1 VKTVIVMPEVR
12 KQVIT
17 GVMPPEMGEAR
28 IRETWPSVA
37 AFPGVAKLGRVLTGT
52 IVLAP
57 LAWLLMGAIYFGKL
71 APFAARRYTVTNRRV
86 MIRRGLKGKPSQEI
100 ALADIDDV
108 RVQTDANSDFFRAAN
123 IDLLAKGQ
131 VALTLHAVPDAE
143 SFRHAILNARNA
155 WVPTRA
161 KGAFIPASAT
171 PAK

>member
-1 VKTVIVMPEVR
+1 MTVMVEAA
-12 KQVIT
+12 KQAVSGLI
-17 GVMPPEMGEAR
+17 PPGIAEAN

-37 AFPGVAKLGRVLTGT
+37 AFPAVASLGRVLTGT

-57 LAWLLMGAIYFGKL
+57 LAWLIMATAYFGKL
-71 APFAARRYTVTNRRV
+71 LPFLARRYALTNRQV
-86 MIRRGLKGKPSQEI
+86 MIRRGLGGKPGQGI

-123 IDLLAKGQ
+123 LEIISNGQ
-131 VALTLHAVPDAE
+131 VALTLHGVCDPE

-155 WVPTRA
+155 WAPGRA
-161 KGAFIPASAT
+161 RGAFIPASAT